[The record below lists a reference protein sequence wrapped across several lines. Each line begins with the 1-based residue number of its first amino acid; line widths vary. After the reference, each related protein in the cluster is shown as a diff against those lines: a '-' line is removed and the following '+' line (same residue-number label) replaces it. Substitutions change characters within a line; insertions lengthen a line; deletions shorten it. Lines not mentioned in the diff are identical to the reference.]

1 MQHGYKTQH
10 STVMAQHTLN
20 NTIAKEF
27 NKMAPPVLTITVAL
41 DMSKASFYLR
51 RRFIEI
57 SKILYRIVENKDIR
71 EYNMIETKAGARVNI
86 DC

>member
-1 MQHGYKTQH
+1 MLL
-10 STVMAQHTLN
+10 SVCSAVTV
-20 NTIAKEF
+20 ECC
-27 NKMAPPVLTITVAL
+27 VLYPCCMGVFGMFFL
-41 DMSKASFYLR
+41 VFFR

-57 SKILYRIVENKDIR
+57 SKILYRIGENKDIR

>member
-1 MQHGYKTQH
+1 MIQMGEIVPLGNSRTLKFGH
-10 STVMAQHTLN
+10 SRNRILIFGHSGTYFFTF
-20 NTIAKEF
+20 T
-27 NKMAPPVLTITVAL
+27 
-41 DMSKASFYLR
+41 SFFFLR

-71 EYNMIETKAGARVNI
+71 KYNMIETKVRARVNI

>member
-1 MQHGYKTQH
+1 M
-10 STVMAQHTLN
+10 
-20 NTIAKEF
+20 
-27 NKMAPPVLTITVAL
+27 
-41 DMSKASFYLR
+41 ASFVNLIAFMESEDSRLR
-51 RRFIEI
+51 SLYFFSFFRRKFIEI

>member
-1 MQHGYKTQH
+1 
-10 STVMAQHTLN
+10 
-20 NTIAKEF
+20 
-27 NKMAPPVLTITVAL
+27 
-41 DMSKASFYLR
+41 MSHVVRQLKLKNQLIILFFIFI
-51 RRFIEI
+51 RFIEI

>member
-1 MQHGYKTQH
+1 MMYWEHAHWPLCPDPSSVIVVSSYLSFTWG
-10 STVMAQHTLN
+10 AQ
-20 NTIAKEF
+20 
-27 NKMAPPVLTITVAL
+27 LTCFLV
-41 DMSKASFYLR
+41 FFR

>member
-1 MQHGYKTQH
+1 M
-10 STVMAQHTLN
+10 SS
-20 NTIAKEF
+20 EF
-27 NKMAPPVLTITVAL
+27 FFL
-41 DMSKASFYLR
+41 

-86 DC
+86 EC

>member
-1 MQHGYKTQH
+1 MSLLYMENEEGDRHYPCIRPIQKLM
-10 STVMAQHTLN
+10 V
-20 NTIAKEF
+20 
-27 NKMAPPVLTITVAL
+27 PVLTLTILT
-41 DMSKASFYLR
+41 FYYFFLR

-71 EYNMIETKAGARVNI
+71 KYNMIETKVRARVNI